1 MYTMYGHQV
10 NPESDSF
17 VKTAEEAV
25 EMLINSMSPG
35 AQIANNLPF
44 RESTHIFTQKVPFH
58 LDARPSALSSHM
70 GSGGRVQAV
79 CRQV

>member
-1 MYTMYGHQV
+1 MYTMYGYQV

-35 AQIANNLPF
+35 AQIANNLTF
-44 RESTHIFTQKVPFH
+44 RESTHIFTQKAPH
-58 LDARPSALSSHM
+58 LNARRSALSSHV
-70 GSGGRVQAV
+70 GSGGRVQAI
-79 CRQV
+79 CQQV